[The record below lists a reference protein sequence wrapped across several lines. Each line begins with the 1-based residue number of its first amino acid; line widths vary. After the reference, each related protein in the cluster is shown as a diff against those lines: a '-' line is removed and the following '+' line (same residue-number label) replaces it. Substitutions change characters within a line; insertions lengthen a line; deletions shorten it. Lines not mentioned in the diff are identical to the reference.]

1 MFVDYETYSEIAL
14 SEIDSEQYS
23 RLAPVADAIVDAWT
37 LERAGRAVGRGLSLP
52 QQVVHLYAAVVDALP
67 SVLEQTKAPSLVSS
81 FSNGVDSFSFDAPK
95 TLQEQ
100 LYGQLGWMVNLLPV
114 EWVSGVSSYEGGL
127 Q

>member
-81 FSNGVDSFSFDAPK
+81 FSFDAPK